1 MADHDQ
7 EGISRFPKFQ
17 TWFKQ
22 TIIDVYCK
30 AIPNTTQFL
39 CDALEFKEITI
50 PLNSE
55 KFSKKRVISQVI
67 EPEESKVMPTK
78 RQFRRTEAT
87 KPVKVTFREESKL
100 NLQIMNSAPM
110 RGRLSKS
117 LQSIESSEDE
127 EFLIPN
133 FSQQPSDP
141 LSLSIIG
148 SQTSI
153 SGSRQ
158 MNHNKSRALR
168 MQQAPL
174 LAKMP
179 RNKST
184 IANPKPRVSST
195 LSNVLHLRRTN
206 ANRA

>member
-87 KPVKVTFREESKL
+87 KPVKVSFREESKL

-195 LSNVLHLRRTN
+195 LSNVLHLRRTD

>member
-100 NLQIMNSAPM
+100 NLQIMNSAPL

-195 LSNVLHLRRTN
+195 LSNVLHLRRSN

>member
-195 LSNVLHLRRTN
+195 LSNVLHLRRTD

>member
-55 KFSKKRVISQVI
+55 KLSKKRVISQVI